1 MTKKPREATSQSVAI
16 DAEVLRNI
24 RQHARS
30 SLDTEIC
37 GVLIGSGS
45 EEKSVISASISGL
58 EAEQSGTH
66 VTFTQDTWQHIYA
79 VKDRD
84 FPDDRII
91 GWYHSHPGFGVFL
104 SDHDTFIHRNFFSAP
119 GQVAWVFD
127 PVSDEEGCF
136 IWQDKEIRRAD
147 KIVITDPKGGECPE
161 ERSEPALAEVSHAKK
176 TNTTAPDEES
186 EEQSNVSYMNWIVTV
201 LSYIIVFALG
211 AVLCFFLL
219 PPPERIIVVPVD
231 PATGQPLDPRLRDL
245 PHAVMPRSTSPM
257 PSAQPEPPTSSRQTP
272 SPQPREEQRGK

>member
-1 MTKKPREATSQSVAI
+1 MSKKSRQTVTPSVTI
-16 DAEVLRNI
+16 DGEVLRNI

-37 GVLIGSGS
+37 GVLIGTGD
-45 EEKSVISASISGL
+45 ENKSAITASISGL

-84 FPDDRII
+84 FPNARII

-104 SDHDTFIHRNFFSAP
+104 SDHDTFIHRNFFCAP

-136 IWQDKEIRRAD
+136 VWQGEEIRRAD
-147 KIVITDPKGGECPE
+147 KIVVTDPKGGECPD
-161 ERSEPALAEVSHAKK
+161 ERSEPALAEVSRAKK
-176 TNTTAPDEES
+176 KSSAVTQT
-186 EEQSNVSYMNWIVTV
+186 EEQDEQDSSVSYMGWIVTV
-201 LSYIIVFALG
+201 LSYIITFGLG
-211 AVLCFFLL
+211 AVLCFYLL
-219 PPPERIIVVPVD
+219 IPPERVILVPVD
-231 PATGQPLDPRLRDL
+231 PMTGQPLDPRLRDL
-245 PHAVMPRSTSPM
+245 QHGAQNPWDQPAQSQQSMPAQQSPN
-257 PSAQPEPPTSSRQTP
+257 A
-272 SPQPREEQRGK
+272 QPREEQRGK